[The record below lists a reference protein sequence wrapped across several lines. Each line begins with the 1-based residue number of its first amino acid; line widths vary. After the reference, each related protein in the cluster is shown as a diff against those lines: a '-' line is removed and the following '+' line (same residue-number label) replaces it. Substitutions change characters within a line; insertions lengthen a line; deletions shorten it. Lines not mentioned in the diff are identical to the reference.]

1 MNART
6 FAHENDKERSSMGSS
21 IARKFTPPMV
31 RVCYLHQR
39 RTFFLLNHKHIFNMS
54 RKIDNPSMPLSIFV
68 GQIFTDS
75 EKKDKG
81 LIALHEQ
88 ANDAIKIFKDAKATA
103 ENCQQLRHYLEI
115 ILVDVL
121 NRPQSDAK
129 DELYT
134 AIMDRI
140 ETLKTGIELAEKHES
155 YSKTL
160 YQPKK
165 DDKYKGWKSFSE
177 QYQKA
182 VEQYKVNG
190 YRNIPIVWDTT
201 KLEGFIRSIPGIKG
215 MDVFE
220 FFKMYFYDQLLNFV
234 KPTPEESKVVRNGG
248 SSEKYI
254 DRAAQICAKRFAFV
268 QLTSVTRIVIEN
280 RYPEAD
286 EMFTIMEE
294 N

>member
-1 MNART
+1 
-6 FAHENDKERSSMGSS
+6 
-21 IARKFTPPMV
+21 
-31 RVCYLHQR
+31 
-39 RTFFLLNHKHIFNMS
+39 
-54 RKIDNPSMPLSIFV
+54 MPLTIFV

-140 ETLKTGIELAEKHES
+140 ETLKTGIELTEKHES

-165 DDKYKGWKSFSE
+165 DDKYKGWRSPSE
-177 QYQKA
+177 LYETAKMSYMA
-182 VEQYKVNG
+182 NGNYKFAKRVTDPNT
-190 YRNIPIVWDTT
+190 I
-201 KLEGFIRSIPGIKG
+201 EGFIRTRP
-215 MDVFE
+215 DVYELDANMFVRKYAQE
-220 FFKMYFYDQLLNFV
+220 IFNRMPLTDENGKLLGGEDLGERFDYNVRYIV
-234 KPTPEESKVVRNGG
+234 KKLALVH
-248 SSEKYI
+248 
-254 DRAAQICAKRFAFV
+254 
-268 QLTSVTRIVIEN
+268 LTNPTRIVIEN

-286 EMFTIMEE
+286 EMFTIIEE
-294 N
+294 R